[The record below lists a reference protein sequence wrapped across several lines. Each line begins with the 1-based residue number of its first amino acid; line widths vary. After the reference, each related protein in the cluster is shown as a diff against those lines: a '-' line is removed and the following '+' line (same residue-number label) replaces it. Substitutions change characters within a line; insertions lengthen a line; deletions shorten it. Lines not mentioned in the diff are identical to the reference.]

1 MAAVSPADSFKQLL
15 ADFPAVVNAS
25 KTLPRRPSGDVE
37 HHIVTKGPPLSC
49 RFRRLDGEKLA
60 AAKEEFLRMEK
71 EGIIRRSNSPWS
83 SPLHMVQKPDGS
95 WRPCGDYRRLN
106 LVTVPDSYPLPNMLD
121 FQERIAGCTIFS
133 KVDLR
138 KGYHQILMHPGD
150 IPKTAIATPFGLFE
164 FLRMTFGLRNA
175 GNTFQRLMDRILAG
189 LDFVFVYLDDVIIGS
204 RSMSEHLQ
212 HVRIL
217 FQRLQAAGL
226 VINREKC
233 VFGVPEVD
241 FLGHHVSAAG
251 VSPIA
256 SRVTAIND
264 HPRPTTVKELQG
276 FLGVINF
283 YRRFIPAAAHILKP
297 LTDQLKGGPKPA
309 ASIPWTEAMQAAFA
323 AAKAALAGCVKLI
336 HPLPGAEISLLVDA
350 SADHIGAALQQRPH
364 PTAPWRP
371 LGFFSRKLD
380 AAQVKYSA
388 FDREL
393 LACVSGFRH
402 FRHMLEGRNFTIY
415 TDHKPLTYA
424 LSRTSD
430 PWSARQARQLS
441 YLAEH
446 TADIR
451 HISGEDNVVA
461 DTLSRPPSSAVASP
475 ATAWQEGKPE
485 FLPGSPAAQPA
496 VCAVPAFPDMLD
508 FAAIA
513 DHQKSCQVTLQA
525 SKSSSLQL
533 RAVEVMGASLLCDF
547 STGMP
552 RPLIPVADRQKVF
565 NAFHNLAH
573 AGTRAT
579 RRLIAARAVWRGMNS
594 DVAAWVRD
602 CQACCRGKVTAQ
614 PAAPIQPIAVP
625 AKRFSHVHLDLV
637 GPLPV
642 AADGSTYLLTMVDRT
657 TRWLEAAPLRT
668 MEAVTCA
675 DAFIATWVT
684 RYGVPATVTTDRGR
698 QFSSAVW
705 STLCQRLNIQHI
717 ETTAYHPQSN
727 GMVERTHRQL
737 KDALRARLAGP
748 RWPEHLP
755 WVLFGLRAAP
765 KEDSG
770 LSSAELVF
778 GMPLTLPG
786 QLLAVPETPVEKVV
800 EELRA
805 VQPLPTR
812 QLSYAE
818 AASGLQQ
825 LQQAEYV
832 YVRRGGVV
840 PPLSPLYQGPYR
852 VLEKSQKF
860 FSLEVGGRT
869 EVVSV
874 DRLKPHLGK
883 APISPALPPQRG
895 RPRGRSPVAAS

>member
-1 MAAVSPADSFKQLL
+1 MCQ
-15 ADFPAVVNAS
+15 
-25 KTLPRRPSGDVE
+25 
-37 HHIVTKGPPLSC
+37 
-49 RFRRLDGEKLA
+49 
-60 AAKEEFLRMEK
+60 
-71 EGIIRRSNSPWS
+71 
-83 SPLHMVQKPDGS
+83 
-95 WRPCGDYRRLN
+95 
-106 LVTVPDSYPLPNMLD
+106 
-121 FQERIAGCTIFS
+121 
-133 KVDLR
+133 
-138 KGYHQILMHPGD
+138 
-150 IPKTAIATPFGLFE
+150 
-164 FLRMTFGLRNA
+164 
-175 GNTFQRLMDRILAG
+175 
-189 LDFVFVYLDDVIIGS
+189 
-204 RSMSEHLQ
+204 
-212 HVRIL
+212 
-217 FQRLQAAGL
+217 
-226 VINREKC
+226 
-233 VFGVPEVD
+233 
-241 FLGHHVSAAG
+241 
-251 VSPIA
+251 
-256 SRVTAIND
+256 
-264 HPRPTTVKELQG
+264 
-276 FLGVINF
+276 
-283 YRRFIPAAAHILKP
+283 
-297 LTDQLKGGPKPA
+297 
-309 ASIPWTEAMQAAFA
+309 
-323 AAKAALAGCVKLI
+323 
-336 HPLPGAEISLLVDA
+336 AEISLLVDA

-364 PTAPWRP
+364 LAAPWRP

-402 FRHMLEGRNFTIY
+402 FRHMLEGREFTIY

-424 LSRTSD
+424 LSRSLD

-446 TADIR
+446 TVDIR
-451 HISGEDNVVA
+451 HISGEEKVVA
-461 DTLSRPPSSAVASP
+461 DTLSRPPSSAVALP

-485 FLPGSPAAQPA
+485 FSPGSPT

-513 DHQKSCQVTLQA
+513 EHQRSCQVTLQA
-525 SKSSSLQL
+525 SKSPSLQL

-547 STGMP
+547 STGVP
-552 RPLIPVADRQKVF
+552 RPLIPVANRQKVF
-565 NAFHNLAH
+565 NAFHSLAH

-594 DVAAWVRD
+594 GVAAWVRD

-614 PAAPIQPIAVP
+614 PAAPVQPIAVP

-657 TRWLEAAPLRT
+657 TRWLEAALMRT
-668 MEAVTCA
+668 MEAAVCA
-675 DAFIATWVT
+675 DAFIAVRVT
-684 RYGVPATVTTDRGR
+684 RFGVPATVTTDRGR

-717 ETTAYHPQSN
+717 ETTTYHPQSN

-737 KDALRARLAGP
+737 KDSLRARLAGP

-765 KEDSG
+765 KEDSS

-778 GMPLTLPG
+778 DMPLTLPG
-786 QLLAVPETPVEKVV
+786 QLLAVPVEKVV

-825 LQQAEYV
+825 LQEAEFV
-832 YVRRGGVV
+832 YMRRGGVV
-840 PPLSPLYQGPYR
+840 LPLSPLYQGLYR
-852 VLEKSQKF
+852 VLEISQKF
-860 FSLEVGGRT
+860 LSLKVGGRT

-874 DRLKPHLGK
+874 DRCKPHLGK
-883 APISPALPPQRG
+883 APLSPALPPQRG
-895 RPRGRSPVAAS
+895 RPRGWSPVAAFRKPCGPYWGWGGGALWRRECAKQKEEIRQSNCNACINCYADL